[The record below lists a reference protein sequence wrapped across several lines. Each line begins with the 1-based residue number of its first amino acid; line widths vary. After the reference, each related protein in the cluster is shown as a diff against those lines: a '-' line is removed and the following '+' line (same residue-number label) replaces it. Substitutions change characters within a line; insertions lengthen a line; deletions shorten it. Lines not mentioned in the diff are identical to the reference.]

1 MEISLVPETI
11 FHLGSFP
18 FTNSLIMTLVTS
30 AIIIGISFF
39 VQKNTK
45 LIPRGFQNLFEAIIE
60 YFFEL
65 VHSVTQD
72 KKETRQF
79 FPLVMTIFIF
89 IILSNWMGLLPGA
102 GTVGVHELEHG
113 KTILLP
119 FIRSGSADLN
129 TTLALSL
136 IAVFTANF
144 MGISAIGLVRYG
156 KKFLV
161 NPFKK
166 PYFIGTFVGV
176 LELIS
181 EVAKI
186 ISFSFRLFGNVFAGE
201 VLLIVMLNLVPY
213 FVPLPFLFL
222 EVFVGFVQA
231 LVFSMLTL
239 VFLKMAVTVNEH

>member
-1 MEISLVPETI
+1 MEISLVPETM
-11 FHLGSFP
+11 FHIGNFP

-30 AIIIGISFF
+30 VIIIGISFF
-39 VQKNTK
+39 VHKNTR

-60 YFFEL
+60 YFFSL
-65 VHSVTQD
+65 VDSVTQNRAET
-72 KKETRQF
+72 KKF
-79 FPLVMTIFIF
+79 FPLVMTIFLF
-89 IILSNWMGLLPGA
+89 IIISNWAGLIPGG
-102 GTVGVHELEHG
+102 GTIGINEVVDG
-113 KTILLP
+113 KIILKP
-119 FIRSGSADLN
+119 FIRGAAADLN
-129 TTLALSL
+129 TTVAISL
-136 IAVFTANF
+136 VAVFFVHF
-144 MGISAIGLVRYG
+144 MGIATIGAVGYA

-166 PYFIGTFVGV
+166 PYFIGTFVGG
-176 LELIS
+176 LEFIS
-181 EVAKI
+181 ELAKI

-201 VLLIVMLNLVPY
+201 VLLMVMLNLVPY